1 MSVTLELMG
10 SVEAQDDWLV
20 FGLLQEAQQVVW
32 FESHG
37 GAVGHGVE
45 IDALVSAVGQ
55 IAVQHHLHALVRVAE
70 ERERRHA
77 ALTHLQLLQQQR
89 LVRQTQVSSAEAQAL
104 GHVAEVQLPVV
115 PDGQQPQALLLLVF
129 QEEVFSDRAAQMSH
143 MRHHLLHREHLQQQ
157 HNRFR
162 AASQKINVYI
172 IRPYSHAY
180 QITACAII
188 QFINH
193 TYDKSQNYDIPEM

>member
-115 PDGQQPQALLLLVF
+115 PDGQQPQALFLLVF

-172 IRPYSHAY
+172 IRP
-180 QITACAII
+180 
-188 QFINH
+188 
-193 TYDKSQNYDIPEM
+193 